1 MVKKNDVVRP
11 GIVPGEL
18 LTVKDF
24 CFRANLQRYAWS
36 SLLRSATQAGYE
48 IALKQGRAVFVDTG
62 AWLEYL
68 RGTQGGSAR
77 RTRSG
82 RKSRGSRQDDTEG
95 GTAEGVAA
103 GDSLGRNPMP
113 METT

>member
-36 SLLRSATQAGYE
+36 SLMRSASQAGYE

-62 AWLEYL
+62 AWVEYL
-68 RGTQGGSAR
+68 RRTQGGSAR

-82 RKSRGSRQDDTEG
+82 RKSSGDRQNDTE
-95 GTAEGVAA
+95 TRAVEGVAV
-103 GDSLGRNPMP
+103 GDSVG
-113 METT
+113 